1 MELECYLRM
10 RLKKIFEKDT
20 QKSKH
25 STIKIHNRLTL
36 NKDANNNSK
45 NVEKYGFLRVK
56 SIKILTR
63 NRSDK

>member
-36 NKDANNNSK
+36 NKDAKTNSK
-45 NVEKYGFLRVK
+45 NVEKYDFLRVK
-56 SIKILTR
+56 TIKILTR
-63 NRSDK
+63 NRSAK